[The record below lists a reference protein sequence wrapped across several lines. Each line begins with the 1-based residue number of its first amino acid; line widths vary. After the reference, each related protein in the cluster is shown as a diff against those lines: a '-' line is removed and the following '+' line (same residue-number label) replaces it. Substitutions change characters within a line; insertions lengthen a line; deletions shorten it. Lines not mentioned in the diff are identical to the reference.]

1 MMSQNTEQEENEV
14 LNDADFSDRE
24 EDYTDKIE
32 VEDEILQDED
42 IEELHMN
49 KDSDF
54 NDRVKNNNATIK
66 KSIGNG
72 TINNNNS
79 SLTVLNANDVKLLP
93 VN

>member
-1 MMSQNTEQEENEV
+1 
-14 LNDADFSDRE
+14 
-24 EDYTDKIE
+24 
-32 VEDEILQDED
+32 
-42 IEELHMN
+42 MN

-66 KSIGNG
+66 KSLNGND

>member
-1 MMSQNTEQEENEV
+1 
-14 LNDADFSDRE
+14 
-24 EDYTDKIE
+24 
-32 VEDEILQDED
+32 
-42 IEELHMN
+42 MN